1 MNTAAITL
9 KAMESTPAK
18 EFGNI
23 ARMQYGISKSDK
35 EKKSDASDKQR
46 YRQKY
51 PGYVFGGMLT
61 ET

>member
-1 MNTAAITL
+1 
-9 KAMESTPAK
+9 MESTPAK